1 MAAPLGLLLAGG
13 ASRRLGRD
21 KALLPARE
29 GGTLLEHGIALLR
42 GRCAHLW
49 LAAGERFLPIPDG
62 VVALTDDPA
71 MVGPVAALATALDA
85 WADLPEAEQGGM
97 LILAVDQP
105 DLDGAQLDRLLES
118 PDARLAAD
126 QEGRLGLPAWLPPAA
141 LARLRELPRP
151 LSPLM
156 ATLQSLAPE
165 AYELGRGPLGLPPG
179 FNLTTPHDLERYQG
193 CGPQV
198 SDEPSC

>member
-21 KALLPARE
+21 KALLHARE

-42 GRCAHLW
+42 GRCARIW
-49 LAAGERFLPIPDG
+49 IASGGRPLPLPEDC
-62 VVALTDDPA
+62 VALEDDPG
-71 MVGPVAALATALDA
+71 MGGPVAGFAAALDA
-85 WADLPEAEQGGM
+85 WDELAPEEQGGM

-105 DLDGAQLDRLLES
+105 DLDGAQLDRLIDA
-118 PDARLAAD
+118 PHARLAVD
-126 QEGRLGLPAWLPPAA
+126 EGGRPGLPAWLPPVA
-141 LARLRELPRP
+141 LARLRDLPRP

-179 FNLTTPHDLERYQG
+179 FNLTTPHDLERYQE
-193 CGPQV
+193 CGPQI